1 MRRALPRFNSTE
13 NSLEAIMAYITG
25 ASADINT
32 LLTAIKNFAV
42 ANGWTANATDT
53 FTLTFPSY
61 GSNGGATHAG
71 TTSMIS
77 SVSSS
82 DAYRNQSET
91 SLVANRVVLTKNG
104 VSYQL
109 FAVNKKLVKN
119 GVSGTYACLEAWACD
134 GFAAGTAANLQTNNR
149 KFVMVGPL
157 ATSLYAYHLFANG
170 DFVHVV
176 IEETP
181 GRFRHLSFG
190 FINKYGAYSGGQY
203 LSAGCPV
210 ESSTTTPYAFNT
222 GNHMVPFGSNA
233 QGTSRSALASNG
245 YPGTYVRADIDGWT
259 VGWRLLSIGYW
270 DTANLDVMG
279 CGTYGN
285 TVNGRAGYVS
295 YSTQVSM
302 HTLAHD
308 LAYHCSPQ
316 SYNGLA
322 PMLPC
327 YVGVNRTPYVGTWT
341 LLGEFPDVRFLNI
354 ANFNP
359 GDELTL
365 GTDVWKIFP
374 LWNKAYTLGAE
385 PISYDYGLAYRKVV

>member
-1 MRRALPRFNSTE
+1 
-13 NSLEAIMAYITG
+13 MAYLTG

-32 LLTAIKNFAV
+32 LLNAIKNFAV

-53 FTLTFPSY
+53 FTLAFSSFS
-61 GSNGGATHAG
+61 SNGGATHAG
-71 TTSMIS
+71 TTSMVS
-77 SVSSS
+77 SVSGS

-91 SLVANRVVLTKNG
+91 SLTANRVVLTKNG

-109 FAVNKKLVKN
+109 FAVNKKLYKN
-119 GVSGTYACLEAWACD
+119 GVSGTYACLEAWVCD
-134 GFAAGTAANLQTNNR
+134 GYSASTAANLQTNNR
-149 KFVMVGPL
+149 KFVMVGPM
-157 ATSLYAYHLFANG
+157 ATSLYAYHLFSNG
-170 DFVHVV
+170 EFVHVV
-176 IEETP
+176 IEEMP

-190 FINKYGAYSGGQY
+190 FINKYGSFAGGQY
-203 LSAGCPV
+203 LTAGCPV
-210 ESSTTTPYAFNT
+210 ESFTTTAYAFNT
-222 GNHMVPFGSNA
+222 SNHSIPFGANGQAS
-233 QGTSRSALASNG
+233 SRASLASNG

-259 VGWRLLSIGYW
+259 VGWRLLTTGYW
-270 DTANLDVMG
+270 DAANLDVCG
-279 CGTYGN
+279 CAAYAN
-285 TVNGRAGYVS
+285 TTNNRAGYNVS
-295 YSTQVSM
+295 GTQNSLN
-302 HTLAHD
+302 TLAHD

-327 YVGVNRTPYVGTWT
+327 YAGVNRTPYVGTWT

-354 ANFNP
+354 SNFNP
-359 GDELTL
+359 GDELIL

>member
-1 MRRALPRFNSTE
+1 
-13 NSLEAIMAYITG
+13 MAYTTG

-53 FTLTFPSY
+53 CTLTFLSY
-61 GSNGGATHAG
+61 GYNGGATHADA
-71 TTSMIS
+71 TSMVS
-77 SVSSS
+77 SVNGS
-82 DAYRNQSET
+82 DAYRNQSEAA
-91 SLVANRVVLTKNG
+91 LVANRVVLTKNG

-109 FAVNKKLVKN
+109 FAVNKKLYKN
-119 GVSGTYACLEAWACD
+119 GVSGTYACLEAWVCD
-134 GFAAGTAANLQTNNR
+134 GFSAGVAANLQTNNR
-149 KFVMVGPL
+149 KFVMIGPM
-157 ATSLYAYHLFANG
+157 ATSLYAYHLFSNG
-170 DFVHVV
+170 DFVHLV

-190 FINKYGAYSGGQY
+190 LINKYGSFAGGQY
-203 LSAGCPV
+203 LTASCPV
-210 ESSTTTPYAFNT
+210 ESSTTTAYAFNT
-222 GNHMVPFGSNA
+222 TNHMVPFGSNGQA
-233 QGTSRSALASNG
+233 TSRAALASNG
-245 YPGTYVRADIDGWT
+245 YAGTYVRADIDGWT
-259 VGWRLLSIGYW
+259 VGWRLLSTGWYTN
-270 DTANLDVMG
+270 DQADAYGCTSYANA
-279 CGTYGN
+279 TN
-285 TVNGRAGYVS
+285 NRAGYNGGA
-295 YSTQVSM
+295 TQNSL
-302 HTLAHD
+302 HSLAHD

-354 ANFNP
+354 SNFNP
-359 GDELTL
+359 GDELIL

>member
-1 MRRALPRFNSTE
+1 
-13 NSLEAIMAYITG
+13 MAYITG
-25 ASADINT
+25 ASADLNT

-53 FTLTFPSY
+53 FTLTFPTY
-61 GSNGGATHAG
+61 PSNGNATHVG
-71 TTSMIS
+71 TMSMVS
-77 SVSSS
+77 SVSGS
-82 DAYRNQSET
+82 DAYKNQSET
-91 SLVANRVVLTKNG
+91 SLTSNRIVLTKNG

-109 FAVNKKLVKN
+109 FAVNKKLYKN
-119 GVSGTYACLEAWACD
+119 GVNGTYSCLEAWVCD
-134 GFAAGTAANLQTNNR
+134 GYTAGVAANLQTNNR
-149 KFVMVGPL
+149 KFVMVGPM
-157 ATSLYAYHLFANG
+157 ATSLYAYHLFSNG

-190 FINKYGAYSGGQY
+190 FINKYGAFAGGQY
-203 LSAGCPV
+203 LSAGCPI
-210 ESSTTTPYAFNT
+210 ESFTTTPNAFNSV
-222 GNHMVPFGSNA
+222 NHTIPFGANG
-233 QGTSRSALASNG
+233 QGPSRVSLATYG

-259 VGWRLLSIGYW
+259 VGWRLLTTGYW
-270 DTANLDVMG
+270 DTANLDVCG
-279 CGTYGN
+279 CASYANVTN
-285 TVNGRAGYVS
+285 NRAGYIS
-295 YSTQVSM
+295 GGPQVTL

-327 YVGVNRTPYVGTWT
+327 YAGVNRTPYIGTWT

-354 ANFNP
+354 SNFNP
-359 GDELTL
+359 GDELVL
-365 GTDVWKIFP
+365 GTEVWKIFP

>member
-1 MRRALPRFNSTE
+1 
-13 NSLEAIMAYITG
+13 MAYVTG

-32 LLTAIKNFAV
+32 LLNAIKNFAV

-53 FTLTFPSY
+53 FTLAFSSFS
-61 GSNGGATHAG
+61 SNGGATHAG
-71 TTSMIS
+71 TTSMVS
-77 SVSSS
+77 SVSGS

-91 SLVANRVVLTKNG
+91 SLTANRVVLTKNG

-109 FAVNKKLVKN
+109 FAVNKKLYKN
-119 GVSGTYACLEAWACD
+119 GVNGTYACLEAWACD
-134 GFAAGTAANLQTNNR
+134 GYSAGMAANLQTNNR
-149 KFVMVGPL
+149 KLVMVGPM
-157 ATSLYAYHLFANG
+157 ATSLYAYHLFSNG

-190 FINKYGAYSGGQY
+190 FINKYGSFAGGQY
-203 LSAGCPV
+203 LTAGCPV
-210 ESSTTTPYAFNT
+210 ESFTTTPYSFNT
-222 GNHMVPFGSNA
+222 SNQSIPFGANG
-233 QGTSRSALASNG
+233 QGPSRASLATYG

-259 VGWRLLSIGYW
+259 VGWRLLTTGYW
-270 DTANLDVMG
+270 DTANLDVCG
-279 CGTYGN
+279 CAAYANATN
-285 TVNGRAGYVS
+285 NRAGYNVS
-295 YSTQVSM
+295 GTQNSVN
-302 HTLAHD
+302 TLAHD

-354 ANFNP
+354 SNFNP
-359 GDELTL
+359 GDELIL

>member
-1 MRRALPRFNSTE
+1 
-13 NSLEAIMAYITG
+13 MAYVTG
-25 ASADINT
+25 ASADIST

-53 FTLTFPSY
+53 FTLTFPTY

-104 VSYQL
+104 VSWQL

-134 GFAAGTAANLQTNNR
+134 GFVAGTAANLQTNNR

-157 ATSLYAYHLFANG
+157 ATSLYAYHLFSNG
-170 DFVHVV
+170 EFVHVV

-190 FINKYGAYSGGQY
+190 FIDKYGAFAGGQY
-203 LSAGCPV
+203 LTAGCPV
-210 ESSTTTPYAFNT
+210 ESFTTTPYAFNAS
-222 GNHMVPFGSNA
+222 NHSIPFGSNG
-233 QGTSRSALASNG
+233 QGPSRTSLASNG

-259 VGWRLLSIGYW
+259 VGWRLLSSSWYTTDQLDAYGCTSY
-270 DTANLDVMG
+270 ANA
-279 CGTYGN
+279 TN
-285 TVNGRAGYVS
+285 NRAGYIGS
-295 YSTQVSM
+295 GTQNSLN
-302 HTLAHD
+302 TLAHD

>member
-1 MRRALPRFNSTE
+1 
-13 NSLEAIMAYITG
+13 MAYVTG

-32 LLTAIKNFAV
+32 LLNAIKNFAV

-53 FTLTFPSY
+53 FTLAFSSFS
-61 GSNGGATHAG
+61 SNGGATHAG
-71 TTSMIS
+71 TTSMVS
-77 SVSSS
+77 SVSGS

-91 SLVANRVVLTKNG
+91 SLTANRVVLTKNG

-109 FAVNKKLVKN
+109 FAVNKKLYKN
-119 GVSGTYACLEAWACD
+119 GVNGTYACLEAWACD
-134 GFAAGTAANLQTNNR
+134 GYSAGMAANLQTNNR
-149 KFVMVGPL
+149 KLVMVGPM
-157 ATSLYAYHLFANG
+157 ATSLYAYHLFSNG

-190 FINKYGAYSGGQY
+190 FINKYGSFAGGQY
-203 LSAGCPV
+203 LTAGCPV
-210 ESSTTTPYAFNT
+210 ESFTTTAYAFNT
-222 GNHMVPFGSNA
+222 SNQSIPFGANG
-233 QGTSRSALASNG
+233 QGLSRASLATYG

-259 VGWRLLSIGYW
+259 VGWRLLTTGYW
-270 DTANLDVMG
+270 DAANLDVCG
-279 CGTYGN
+279 CAAYANATN
-285 TVNGRAGYVS
+285 NRAGYNVS
-295 YSTQVSM
+295 GTQNSVN
-302 HTLAHD
+302 TLAHD

-354 ANFNP
+354 SNFNP
-359 GDELTL
+359 GDELIL

-385 PISYDYGLAYRKVV
+385 PISYDYGLAYRKAV

>member
-1 MRRALPRFNSTE
+1 
-13 NSLEAIMAYITG
+13 MAYVTG

-53 FTLTFPSY
+53 FTLTFRTY
-61 GSNGGATHAG
+61 GSNGGATHIS

-77 SVSSS
+77 SVSGS
-82 DAYRNQSET
+82 DAYKNQSET

-109 FAVNKKLVKN
+109 FAVNKKLYKN
-119 GVSGTYACLEAWACD
+119 GVNGTYACLEAWVCD
-134 GFAAGTAANLQTNNR
+134 SFAAGAAANLQTNNR

-157 ATSLYAYHLFANG
+157 PTSLYAYHLFSNG

-190 FINKYGAYSGGQY
+190 FINKYGAFAGGQY
-203 LSAGCPV
+203 LTAGCPT
-210 ESSTTTPYAFNT
+210 ESPTTAPYAFNAT
-222 GNHMVPFGSNA
+222 NHMIPFGSNG
-233 QGTSRSALASNG
+233 QGPSRSALASNG

-259 VGWRLLSIGYW
+259 VGWRLISTGSYTTEQLDAYGCSSY
-270 DTANLDVMG
+270 ANA
-279 CGTYGN
+279 TN
-285 TVNGRAGYVS
+285 NRAGYIGS
-295 YSTQVSM
+295 GTQNSLN
-302 HTLAHD
+302 TLAHD

-354 ANFNP
+354 SNFNP
-359 GDELTL
+359 GDELIL

-374 LWNKAYTLGAE
+374 LWNKAYTPGTE

>member
-1 MRRALPRFNSTE
+1 
-13 NSLEAIMAYITG
+13 MAYITG
-25 ASADINT
+25 ASADLNT

-53 FTLTFPSY
+53 FTLTFPTY
-61 GSNGGATHAG
+61 PSNGNATHVG
-71 TTSMIS
+71 TMSMVS
-77 SVSSS
+77 SVSGS
-82 DAYRNQSET
+82 DAYKNQSET
-91 SLVANRVVLTKNG
+91 SLTSNRIVLTKNG

-109 FAVNKKLVKN
+109 FAVNKKLYKN
-119 GVSGTYACLEAWACD
+119 GVNGTYSCLEAWVCD
-134 GFAAGTAANLQTNNR
+134 GFTAGVAANLQTNNR
-149 KFVMVGPL
+149 KFVMVGPM
-157 ATSLYAYHLFANG
+157 ATSLYAYHLFSNG

-190 FINKYGAYSGGQY
+190 FINKYGAFAGGQY
-203 LSAGCPV
+203 LTAGCPI
-210 ESSTTTPYAFNT
+210 ESFTTTPNAFNSV
-222 GNHMVPFGSNA
+222 NHTIPFGANG
-233 QGTSRSALASNG
+233 QGPSRVSLATYG

-259 VGWRLLSIGYW
+259 VGWRLLTTGYW
-270 DTANLDVMG
+270 DTANLDVCG
-279 CGTYGN
+279 CASYANVTN
-285 TVNGRAGYVS
+285 NRAGYIS
-295 YSTQVSM
+295 GGPQVTL

-327 YVGVNRTPYVGTWT
+327 YAGVNRTPYIGTWT

-354 ANFNP
+354 SNFNP
-359 GDELTL
+359 GDELVL
-365 GTDVWKIFP
+365 GTEVWKIFP

>member
-1 MRRALPRFNSTE
+1 MT
-13 NSLEAIMAYITG
+13 YITG

-42 ANGWTANATDT
+42 ANGWTANASDT
-53 FTLTFPSY
+53 FTLTFPTY

-77 SVSSS
+77 SVSGS
-82 DAYRNQSET
+82 DAYKNQSET

-109 FAVNKKLVKN
+109 FAVNKKLYKN
-119 GVSGTYACLEAWACD
+119 GVNGTYACLEAWVCD
-134 GFAAGTAANLQTNNR
+134 GFSAGVAANLQTNNR
-149 KFVMVGPL
+149 KFVMVGPM
-157 ATSLYAYHLFANG
+157 ATSLYAYHLFSSG
-170 DFVHVV
+170 DFIHVV
-176 IEETP
+176 IEEMP

-190 FINKYGAYSGGQY
+190 FINKYGAFAGGQY
-203 LSAGCPV
+203 LTAGCPI
-210 ESSTTTPYAFNT
+210 ESFTTTPNAFNT
-222 GNHMVPFGSNA
+222 SNHMIPFGAN
-233 QGTSRSALASNG
+233 GLGPSRASLASNG
-245 YPGTYVRADIDGWT
+245 YPGSYVRADIDGWT
-259 VGWRLLSIGYW
+259 VGWRLISTGSYTTEQLDAYGCSSY
-270 DTANLDVMG
+270 ANA
-279 CGTYGN
+279 TN
-285 TVNGRAGYVS
+285 NRAGYIGS
-295 YSTQVSM
+295 GTQNSLN
-302 HTLAHD
+302 TLAHD

-354 ANFNP
+354 SNFNP

-385 PISYDYGLAYRKVV
+385 PISYDYGLAYRKVM

>member
-1 MRRALPRFNSTE
+1 
-13 NSLEAIMAYITG
+13 MAYITG
-25 ASADINT
+25 ASADLNT

-53 FTLTFPSY
+53 FTLTFPTY
-61 GSNGGATHAG
+61 PSNGNATHVG
-71 TTSMIS
+71 TMSMVS
-77 SVSSS
+77 SVSGS
-82 DAYRNQSET
+82 DAYKNQSET
-91 SLVANRVVLTKNG
+91 SLTSNRIVLTKNG

-109 FAVNKKLVKN
+109 FAVNKKLYKN
-119 GVSGTYACLEAWACD
+119 GVNGTYSCLEAWVCD
-134 GFAAGTAANLQTNNR
+134 GYTAGVAANLQTNNR
-149 KFVMVGPL
+149 KFVMVGPM
-157 ATSLYAYHLFANG
+157 ATSLYAYHLFSNG

-190 FINKYGAYSGGQY
+190 FINKYGAFAGGQY
-203 LSAGCPV
+203 LSAGCPI
-210 ESSTTTPYAFNT
+210 ESFTTTPNAFNSV
-222 GNHMVPFGSNA
+222 NHTIPFGANG
-233 QGTSRSALASNG
+233 QGPSRVALATYG

-259 VGWRLLSIGYW
+259 VGWRLLTTGYW
-270 DTANLDVMG
+270 DTANLDVCG
-279 CGTYGN
+279 CASYANVTN
-285 TVNGRAGYVS
+285 NRAGYIS
-295 YSTQVSM
+295 GGPQVTL

-327 YVGVNRTPYVGTWT
+327 YAGVNRTPYIGTWT

-354 ANFNP
+354 SNFNP
-359 GDELTL
+359 GDELVL
-365 GTDVWKIFP
+365 GTEVWKIFP

>member
-1 MRRALPRFNSTE
+1 
-13 NSLEAIMAYITG
+13 MAYITG

-53 FTLTFPSY
+53 FTLTFPTY
-61 GSNGGATHAG
+61 GSTGGATHAG

-77 SVSSS
+77 SVSGS

-91 SLVANRVVLTKNG
+91 SLTANRVVLSKNG

-109 FAVNKKLVKN
+109 FAVNKKLYKN
-119 GVSGTYACLEAWACD
+119 GVNGTYACLEAWVCD
-134 GFAAGTAANLQTNNR
+134 GFSAGVAANLQTNNR
-149 KFVMVGPL
+149 KFVMVGPM
-157 ATSLYAYHLFANG
+157 ATSLYAYHLFSNG

-190 FINKYGAYSGGQY
+190 FISKYGAFAGGQY
-203 LSAGCPV
+203 LTAGCPI
-210 ESSTTTPYAFNT
+210 ESFTTAPYAFNT
-222 GNHMVPFGSNA
+222 SIHSIPFGAN
-233 QGTSRSALASNG
+233 GLGPSRASLATYG

-259 VGWRLLSIGYW
+259 VGWRLLTIGYW
-270 DTANLDVMG
+270 DTANLDVCG
-279 CGTYGN
+279 CATYAN
-285 TVNGRAGYVS
+285 ATNNRAGYIGS
-295 YSTQVSM
+295 GTQNSLN
-302 HTLAHD
+302 TLAHD

-354 ANFNP
+354 SNFNP
-359 GDELTL
+359 GDELVL

>member
-1 MRRALPRFNSTE
+1 
-13 NSLEAIMAYITG
+13 MAYVTG

-32 LLTAIKNFAV
+32 LLNAIKNFAV

-53 FTLTFPSY
+53 FTLAFSSFS
-61 GSNGGATHAG
+61 SNGGATHAG
-71 TTSMIS
+71 TTSMVS

-82 DAYRNQSET
+82 DAYRNQSEA
-91 SLVANRVVLTKNG
+91 SVVGNRVVLTKNG

-109 FAVNKKLVKN
+109 FAVNKKLYKN
-119 GVSGTYACLEAWACD
+119 GVNGTYACLEAWVCD
-134 GFAAGTAANLQTNNR
+134 GYSAGTAANLQTNNR
-149 KFVMVGPL
+149 KFVMVGPM
-157 ATSLYAYHLFANG
+157 ATSLYAYHLFSNG

-190 FINKYGAYSGGQY
+190 FINKYGAFAGGQY
-203 LSAGCPV
+203 LTAGCPV
-210 ESSTTTPYAFNT
+210 ESFTTTPYSFNT
-222 GNHMVPFGSNA
+222 SNQSIPFGANG
-233 QGTSRSALASNG
+233 QGPSRASLATYG

-259 VGWRLLSIGYW
+259 VGWRLLTTGYW
-270 DTANLDVMG
+270 DTANLDVCG
-279 CGTYGN
+279 CAAYANATN
-285 TVNGRAGYVS
+285 NRAGYNVS
-295 YSTQVSM
+295 GTQNSLN
-302 HTLAHD
+302 TLAHD

-327 YVGVNRTPYVGTWT
+327 YAGVNRTPYVGTWT

-354 ANFNP
+354 SNFNP
-359 GDELTL
+359 GDELIL

-385 PISYDYGLAYRKVV
+385 PISYDYGLAYRKAV

>member
-1 MRRALPRFNSTE
+1 
-13 NSLEAIMAYITG
+13 MAYITG

-53 FTLTFPSY
+53 FTLNFVTYP
-61 GSNGGATHAG
+61 SNGGASHNT
-71 TTSMIS
+71 TTSMVS

-82 DAYRNQSET
+82 DAYKSQGET
-91 SLVANRVVLTKNG
+91 NLSANRIVLTKNG
-104 VSYQL
+104 VTYQL
-109 FAVNKKLVKN
+109 FAVNKKLYKN
-119 GVSGTYACLEAWACD
+119 GVNGTYSCLEAWVCD
-134 GFAAGTAANLQTNNR
+134 GYTAGVAANLQTNNR
-149 KFVMVGPL
+149 KFVMVGPM
-157 ATSLYAYHLFANG
+157 ATSLYAYHLFSNG
-170 DFVHVV
+170 DFIHVV

-190 FINKYGAYSGGQY
+190 FINKYGAFAGGQY
-203 LSAGCPV
+203 LTAGSPV
-210 ESSTTTPYAFNT
+210 ESFTTTATAFNSI
-222 GNHMVPFGSNA
+222 NQMIPFGSNG
-233 QGTSRSALASNG
+233 QGPSRSSLASSP

-259 VGWRLLSIGYW
+259 AGWRLLSTGYW
-270 DTANLDVMG
+270 DFANLDVYG
-279 CGTYGN
+279 CASFSNVTN
-285 TVNGRAGYVS
+285 NRAGYIGSV
-295 YSTQVSM
+295 TQTSLNS
-302 HTLAHD
+302 LAHD

-316 SYNGLA
+316 SFNGLA

-327 YVGVNRTPYVGTWT
+327 YAGVNRTPYIGTWT

-354 ANFNP
+354 SNFNP
-359 GDELTL
+359 GEELVL

>member
-1 MRRALPRFNSTE
+1 
-13 NSLEAIMAYITG
+13 MAYITG

-42 ANGWTANATDT
+42 ANGWTANVTDT
-53 FTLTFPSY
+53 FTMTFWSY
-61 GSNGGATHAG
+61 GANGLVAHAD
-71 TTSMIS
+71 TTSMVS
-77 SVSSS
+77 SVGSS
-82 DAYRNQSET
+82 DAYRNQGET
-91 SLVANRVVLTKNG
+91 SLIANRVVLTKNG

-134 GFAAGTAANLQTNNR
+134 GFAAGTAANLQANNR
-149 KFVMVGPL
+149 KFVMIGPM
-157 ATSLYAYHLFANG
+157 ATSLYAYHLFSNG
-170 DFVHVV
+170 DFIHLV

-190 FINKYGAYSGGQY
+190 FINKYGAFAGGQY
-203 LSAGCPV
+203 LTAGCPV
-210 ESSTTTPYAFNT
+210 EASTTTAYAFNT
-222 GNHMVPFGSNA
+222 TNHMVPFGSNSQA
-233 QGTSRSALASNG
+233 TSRAALASNG
-245 YPGTYVRADIDGWT
+245 YAGSYVRADIDGWT
-259 VGWRLLSIGYW
+259 VGWRLLSVGWYTT
-270 DTANLDVMG
+270 DQGDAYGCTSYANAA
-279 CGTYGN
+279 N
-285 TVNGRAGYVS
+285 TRAGYNGGA
-295 YSTQVSM
+295 TQNSLNS
-302 HTLAHD
+302 LAHD

-327 YVGVNRTPYVGTWT
+327 YVGVNRAPYVGTWT

-385 PISYDYGLAYRKVV
+385 PISYDYGVAYRKVV

>member
-1 MRRALPRFNSTE
+1 
-13 NSLEAIMAYITG
+13 MAYITG
-25 ASADINT
+25 ASADIST
-32 LLTAIKNFAV
+32 MLTAIMNFAV
-42 ANGWTANATDT
+42 ANGWTASATDT
-53 FTLTFPSY
+53 FTLTFPTYSA
-61 GSNGGATHAG
+61 NGGSTHTS

-77 SVSSS
+77 SVSGS

-91 SLVANRVVLTKNG
+91 SRVANRVVLTKNG

-109 FAVNKKLVKN
+109 FAVNKKLYKN
-119 GVSGTYACLEAWACD
+119 GVSGTYSCLEAWVCD
-134 GFAAGTAANLQTNNR
+134 GYSAGTAANLQTNNR
-149 KFVMVGPL
+149 KFVMVGPM
-157 ATSLYAYHLFANG
+157 ATSLYAYHLFSNG

-181 GRFRHLSFG
+181 ARFRHLSFG
-190 FINKYGAYSGGQY
+190 FINKYGSFTGGQY
-203 LSAGCPV
+203 LSAGCPI
-210 ESSTTTPYAFNT
+210 ESSTTTPNAFNT
-222 GNHMVPFGSNA
+222 SNHMIAFGSNSQA
-233 QGTSRSALASNG
+233 VSRASLASYG

-259 VGWRLLSIGYW
+259 VGWRMLTISSW
-270 DTANLDVMG
+270 DTPNLDVCG
-279 CGTYGN
+279 CSTYSN
-285 TVNGRAGYVS
+285 TTNNRAGYIAS
-295 YSTQVSM
+295 GTQDSVNA
-302 HTLAHD
+302 LAHD

-354 ANFNP
+354 SNLNP
-359 GDELTL
+359 GDELIL

-374 LWNKAYTLGAE
+374 LWNKAYTLGSE

>member
-1 MRRALPRFNSTE
+1 
-13 NSLEAIMAYITG
+13 MAYVTG

-53 FTLTFPSY
+53 FTLTFASY
-61 GSNGGATHAG
+61 GWNGGAAHAD
-71 TTSMIS
+71 TMSMVS
-77 SVSSS
+77 SVGSS

-104 VSYQL
+104 VSWQL
-109 FAVNKKLVKN
+109 FAVNKKLLKN

-149 KFVMVGPL
+149 KFVMVGPM
-157 ATSLYAYHLFANG
+157 ATSLYGYHLFANG

-190 FINKYGAYSGGQY
+190 FINKYGAFAGGQY
-203 LSAGCPV
+203 LTAGCPI
-210 ESSTTTPYAFNT
+210 EASTTTPYAFNT
-222 GNHMVPFGSNA
+222 GSHMVPFGSNA
-233 QGTSRSALASNG
+233 QGTSRAALASNG

-327 YVGVNRTPYVGTWT
+327 YVGVNRTPYVGSWT

-385 PISYDYGLAYRKVV
+385 PISYDYGLAYRKVA